1 MADEPQTRC
10 GFVALV
16 GVPNAGKSTL
26 MNCLVGSKVSI
37 VSPKV
42 QTTRNRVLGIALD
55 GAAQIIFV
63 DTPGIFT
70 NPKRRLERAM
80 VAAAWSGAGDAD
92 LVAVLIDA
100 VRGIDPDSRKIIEA
114 LAPAG
119 QERLARP
126 AYLVLNKVDAIRRD
140 KLLALAEELN
150 RIGTFERIFM
160 VSALT
165 GDGVADLRAALGAAL
180 PVGPW
185 AYPEDQLADMPMR
198 LMASEFTREQLFLQ
212 LHEELPYSL
221 SVETESWKD
230 MPDGSARIEQVVTVL
245 RESQK
250 PIVLGKGGQRIKSV
264 GAAARSELAEALGRP
279 VHLFLHVRVREDW
292 INDPARYR
300 DMGLDYNS

>member
-55 GAAQIIFV
+55 DAAQIIFV

-100 VRGIDPDSRKIIEA
+100 VRGIDPDSRKIIET
-114 LAPAG
+114 LAPASRG
-119 QERLARP
+119 QPSRP
-126 AYLVLNKVDAIRRD
+126 TYLVLNKVDAIRRD

-150 RIGTFERIFM
+150 RIGVFEQIFM

-165 GDGVADLRAALGAAL
+165 GDGVGDLRAALGAAL

-185 AYPEDQLADMPMR
+185 AYPEDQLADMPLR

-264 GAAARSELAEALGRP
+264 GAAARTELAEALGRP